1 MPRFHGAN
9 SVLFAARPGPRPDY
23 RIVRTVWWV
32 SQLASMITSNVALL
46 FPVALLTTLV
56 AFGTWFAVVW
66 NVVQAAAA
74 PVSYAAF
81 NTTAPAQQYQ
91 HHPPPSQ
98 QPHY

>member
-1 MPRFHGAN
+1 MRRALAEQALGKAVLAAIGLRLLLVPRFHGAN

-66 NVVQAAAA
+66 NVVRRR
-74 PVSYAAF
+74 PRR
-81 NTTAPAQQYQ
+81 
-91 HHPPPSQ
+91 
-98 QPHY
+98 